1 MTENTRRSGRA
12 IKYIYLATRPHGH
25 RDRILLCLMASS
37 QHGNSAEFR
46 VRAKRILLTYSQVE
60 SNFDHQE
67 LVRLIGRLGARGC
80 ICRELHRNGGVHYH
94 ALLVFDS
101 AYHTRDAHRFD
112 VGGTHPNIQ
121 PIRWTPRR
129 AYEYVQKDG
138 DIIYNNL
145 EDNDIDGPGTSSS
158 THWADIIASPDKA
171 TFLRKSARWILELSF
186 ALSQAS
192 RNTQTGHTERNNRNT
207 NRQSSTLR
215 EMTGSERNS
224 MNGTRRHYEGE
235 QTPGR

>member
-60 SNFDHQE
+60 SNFDHQQ
-67 LVRLIGRLGARGC
+67 LIRLIARLGARGC

-171 TFLRKSARWILELSF
+171 TFFEKIGTLDPRALVCSFPSIEKYADWAYREEQQEYESPVVYAERDDWIGEELNEWYE
-186 ALSQAS
+186 A
-192 RNTQTGHTERNNRNT
+192 
-207 NRQSSTLR
+207 TLR
-215 EMTGSERNS
+215 GRAD
-224 MNGTRRHYEGE
+224 
-235 QTPGR
+235 PGR

>member
-60 SNFDHQE
+60 SNFDHHE

-101 AYHTRDAHRFD
+101 AYHT
-112 VGGTHPNIQ
+112 GTRIALMSEELT
-121 PIRWTPRR
+121 PISNQYDGLLEEHTNTCRR
-129 AYEYVQKDG
+129 MV
-138 DIIYNNL
+138 
-145 EDNDIDGPGTSSS
+145 TSSS
-158 THWADIIASPDKA
+158 TISR
-171 TFLRKSARWILELSF
+171 TTILTGLEHLHQLIGLTSS
-186 ALSQAS
+186 LH
-192 RNTQTGHTERNNRNT
+192 QTK
-207 NRQSSTLR
+207 QLF
-215 EMTGSERNS
+215 
-224 MNGTRRHYEGE
+224 
-235 QTPGR
+235 